1 MEQASSSKKGGKRKI
16 TIQLIEDVDARH
28 VSFSKRRKGLFKKAS
43 ELSVMCGAHVRVAAF
58 SPTGKPFYNFSTSSE
73 PTSNNKAPLPDSKL
87 TDLGFQAS
95 ELRAKIEASQRRNES
110 LKARREEMMKESV
123 WNIDLANADLTQ
135 LMAAKKA
142 LEEVRVQ
149 TLSPGEMS
157 LKDMV
162 ALLSSSTSVPDIG
175 AGSSTSLENGS

>member
-1 MEQASSSKKGGKRKI
+1 MEQASSGKKGGKRKI
-16 TIQLIEDVDARH
+16 TIQLIENVDARH

-43 ELSVMCGAHVRVAAF
+43 ELSVMCGAQVRVAAF
-58 SPTGKPFYNFSTSSE
+58 SPAGKPFNNFSTSSE
-73 PTSNNKAPLPDSKL
+73 PTANNEALPDLKL
-87 TDLGFQAS
+87 TDLGCQAS

-110 LKARREEMMKESV
+110 LKARWEEMMKKSV
-123 WNIDLANADLTQ
+123 WNIDMVNADLTQ

-162 ALLSSSTSVPDIG
+162 ALLSSSTAVPDIG
-175 AGSSTSLENGS
+175 AGSNTSLENGS

>member
-1 MEQASSSKKGGKRKI
+1 MEKGIAAMEQASSTKKGGKRKI
-16 TIQLIEDVDARH
+16 AIQLIENVDARN
-28 VSFSKRRKGLFKKAS
+28 VCFSKRRTGLFKKAS
-43 ELSVMCGAHVRVAAF
+43 ELRVMCGAQVRVVAF
-58 SPTGKPFYNFSTSSE
+58 SPAGKPFYNFRPSSE
-73 PTSNNKAPLPDSKL
+73 PASNNEVPLADSKL
-87 TDLGFQAS
+87 TNLGRQVC
-95 ELRAKIEASQRRNES
+95 ELRAKIEASKRRNES

-123 WNIDLANADLTQ
+123 WNIDVANADLTR

-162 ALLSSSTSVPDIG
+162 ALLSS
-175 AGSSTSLENGS
+175 